1 MQSHEIKA
9 VIEGMLFVSGEEG
22 IDEKQL
28 MDVLQIDRKSLK
40 FYIAELKSL
49 YESSHRGIQL
59 VETAGSYQLTT
70 KQIHADYYKRLVQ
83 SPSST
88 TLSQA
93 ALECLAV
100 VAYKQPIQ
108 RIEIEEIRGVKSE
121 RPLRTLA
128 AKNLIKE
135 VGRAEGTGRAILFGT
150 TKDFLDQFG
159 LSSLNELPP
168 LPDTAND
175 ETIEE
180 EADLFFQRFQQDVSQ
195 QHDEN

>member
-9 VIEGMLFVSGEEG
+9 VIEGMLFVAGEEG
-22 IDEKQL
+22 VDEKQL
-28 MDVLQIDRKSLK
+28 MDVLELDRKSVK

-70 KQIHADYYKRLVQ
+70 KQIHAEYYKKMIQ
-83 SPSST
+83 SPSSA

-100 VAYKQPIQ
+100 VAYSQPIQ
-108 RIEIEEIRGVKSE
+108 RVEIEEIRGVKSE
-121 RPLRTLA
+121 RPLRTLT

-150 TKDFLDQFG
+150 TRDFLDQFG
-159 LSSLNELPP
+159 LTSLNELPP
-168 LPDTAND
+168 LPDAD
-175 ETIEE
+175 LDDTIEE
-180 EADLFFQRFQQDVSQ
+180 EADLFFHRFQEISGNNLAE
-195 QHDEN
+195 H